1 MTSWLP
7 KHVASTTLKD
17 PQWANTTVL
26 SGDVAAAVRELK
38 AQSGRELKAKSGRE
52 LQGHGTA
59 AVRWCVGCSTR
70 PRRRAQSGCPPIIVG
85 AGARLFAAK
94 GRDIALELVE
104 SRTTPTGV
112 TIQVYRSGGRPEYG
126 TAGVE

>member
-38 AQSGRELKAKSGRE
+38 AKSGRE
-52 LQGHGTA
+52 LQGHDKA
-59 AVRWCVGCSTR
+59 AVR
-70 PRRRAQSGCPPIIVG
+70 
-85 AGARLFAAK
+85 
-94 GRDIALELVE
+94 
-104 SRTTPTGV
+104 
-112 TIQVYRSGGRPEYG
+112 
-126 TAGVE
+126 